1 MTVFSYMANLFIVSP
16 LSLVVFCYTM
26 IMQLQFPE
34 NFLWGAA
41 TSSHQVEGNNCSNDW
56 WKWEQEG
63 KTQSSGAACDHYH
76 RFKDDFL
83 LAKELGHN
91 AHRLSLEWSRLEKEE
106 NVWDESEWDH
116 YKTVL
121 DELIKLRITPIVTL
135 NHFTIPLWL
144 TKKGSWL
151 NKESVDIFA
160 RFAQKAI
167 KELGGKVQYWITS
180 NEPNILAFLAYYYGE
195 WPPYH
200 KNFSE
205 ALTVL
210 KHMIKSHAKSYGLM
224 HECARRNNGI
234 LCPKI
239 GIAKAVT
246 AFHPCRTFSVS
257 DRLSVFYR
265 ERLHN
270 YGTVSSLINGR
281 LLIPGLRPETL
292 YAKKT
297 IDFIGLNYYFRQFIR
312 RNFFSKSL
320 LGEVCSL
327 EHHPTAGKTTD
338 MGWEIYPKGLYELV
352 KSFSRYKLPLMITEN
367 GIATVD
373 DSLRQTFIEQHL
385 DYLFRAIKE
394 GAPVIGYLHWSLLD
408 NFEWAEGYTKRFGLV
423 HVDYKTQKRTAKKSA
438 RYYASI
444 IKNSNRRSTS

>member
-1 MTVFSYMANLFIVSP
+1 
-16 LSLVVFCYTM
+16 
-26 IMQLQFPE
+26 MQIQLPE

-41 TSSHQVEGNNCSNDW
+41 TSSHQVEGNNFFNDW

-63 KTQSSGAACDHYH
+63 KTQNSGAACDHYH
-76 RFKDDFL
+76 KFKEDFL

-91 AHRLSLEWSRLEKEE
+91 AHRLSLEWSRLEREE
-106 NVWDESEWDH
+106 NVWDQSEWDH

-121 DELIKLRITPIVTL
+121 DELNKLRITPIVTL
-135 NHFTIPLWL
+135 NHFTVPLWL
-144 TKKGSWL
+144 AKKGSWL
-151 NKESVDIFA
+151 NEDSVDIFT

-167 KELGGKVQYWITS
+167 KELGGKVKYWITT

-195 WPPYH
+195 WPPCH

-210 KHMIKSHAKSYGLM
+210 KHMIKSHAKSYHLM
-224 HECARRNNGI
+224 HEFAAKTPNI
-234 LCPKI
+234 KSPKI

-246 AFHPCRTFSVS
+246 AFHPCRVFSVS

-265 ERLHN
+265 RLLHN
-270 YGTVSSLINGR
+270 YSTVSSLINGR
-281 LLIPGLRPETL
+281 ILIPGLRPETL

-312 RNFFSKSL
+312 RGKLFSKDF
-320 LGEVCSL
+320 LGEVCSPN
-327 EHHPTAGKTTD
+327 HHPNAGETTD
-338 MGWEIYPKGLYELV
+338 MGWEIYPKGIYELV

-367 GIATVD
+367 GLATVD
-373 DSLRQTFIEQHL
+373 DSLRQSFIKQHL

-394 GAPVIGYLHWSLLD
+394 GSPVIGYLHWSLLD

-423 HVDYKTQKRTAKKSA
+423 HVDYKTQKRTIKNSA
-438 RYYASI
+438 RYYASV
-444 IKNSNRRSTS
+444 IKNSTS